1 MRRGLRC
8 LVWILCATAGW
19 HARACSDFYPHNYIW
34 DGNGERALRMPE
46 ANFLGELCARFEVEN
61 EGRVMKQPWVEKA
74 RITRDVQERELEEV
88 FSAYGMDPKDR
99 EVTRLAFV
107 QFLNDMR
114 RPVLIERKLLWQD
127 GGMRYEEIPPETY
140 TTTRLDDYPAL
151 AYMLPAEFALYLRGA
166 ACYHTQHYSEAV
178 AYWEQLLALP
188 EVERPYRST
197 WAAYMLGRARQKMGS
212 SMAIADYE
220 RTRELAGRGFSDPL
234 DLARGSIGWQ
244 ARLEMDYGH
253 FTSALLHYMEF
264 FRAGDAYERHDA
276 AQSLEILCANL
287 LRDSESASAAAADS
301 LSRQVVS
308 LWLISGGS
316 AADSATWIAALEG
329 TVLEEAPLDGGR
341 MAWMA
346 YHAGDME
353 LAARWVEESAKGD
366 FAARWVR
373 AKLLMRTGKL
383 EESAVL
389 LAELSQE
396 TQPAFAVEQNRF
408 EGAPMQSRVGGDA
421 AMLQFNR
428 GRFVESLAT
437 FIHAKYFD
445 DAVFVAE
452 GVLSLEEQ
460 RKSIHKLLGV
470 APADASDPDEMS
482 WYVTSEASLRWGLAR
497 RLARE
502 NRLDEAL
509 PYYPANARARLPE
522 RETGGKVSIADVGK
536 MLRDDLRMAEDGE
549 RSKEDRAMRLMHAAD
564 LVRLNGDGL
573 INRGR
578 WRSND
583 YLEAGKASDVVMA
596 MRKSGVMEEVQRRLT
611 KYWPI
616 SDGRPYRHGNYVAS
630 EYDWRAAR
638 LLPDNDLLTA
648 QALWQGGKTIAPHD
662 PQRADR
668 FYKALVLR
676 CPQLPIGQEAERAR
690 WFPPGPEEWDLWP
703 RR

>member
-1 MRRGLRC
+1 
-8 LVWILCATAGW
+8 
-19 HARACSDFYPHNYIW
+19 
-34 DGNGERALRMPE
+34 
-46 ANFLGELCARFEVEN
+46 
-61 EGRVMKQPWVEKA
+61 
-74 RITRDVQERELEEV
+74 
-88 FSAYGMDPKDR
+88 
-99 EVTRLAFV
+99 
-107 QFLNDMR
+107 
-114 RPVLIERKLLWQD
+114 
-127 GGMRYEEIPPETY
+127 
-140 TTTRLDDYPAL
+140 
-151 AYMLPAEFALYLRGA
+151 
-166 ACYHTQHYSEAV
+166 
-178 AYWEQLLALP
+178 
-188 EVERPYRST
+188 
-197 WAAYMLGRARQKMGS
+197 MLGRARQKMGS
-212 SMAIADYE
+212 SLAIADFE
-220 RTRELAGRGFSDPL
+220 RTRELAGRGFRDPL

-253 FTSALLHYMEF
+253 FTSALHHYMEF

-287 LRDSESASAAAADS
+287 LRDSGSASGAAVDP

-329 TVLEEAPLDGGR
+329 TALEEAPLDAGR

-353 LAARWVEESAKGD
+353 LAARWVDKSGKGD
-366 FAARWVR
+366 FAARWVK
-373 AKLLMRTGKL
+373 AKLLMRSGKL

-389 LAELSQE
+389 LAELSLE
-396 TQPAFAVEQNRF
+396 TQPAFAIEQNRF
-408 EGAPMQSRVGGDA
+408 EGAPIQSRVGGDA

-437 FIHAKYFD
+437 FIRAKYFD
-445 DAVFVAE
+445 DAVFVGE

-460 RKSIHKLLGV
+460 RNSIHKVLGV
-470 APADASDPDEMS
+470 APADARDPDEMS
-482 WYVTSEASLRWGLAR
+482 WYVTSEASLPWGLAR

-509 PYYPANARARLPE
+509 PYYPGNARARLPE
-522 RETGGKVSIADVGK
+522 RETGGKVCIADVGK

-638 LLPDNDLLTA
+638 LLPDNDLRTA

-662 PQRADR
+662 PQAADR

-676 CPQLPIGQEAERAR
+676 CSQLPIGQEAERTR
-690 WFPPGPEEWDLWP
+690 WFPPGPGEWDLWP